1 MSDRTIN
8 FGESESEA
16 TYQIQ
21 DTDGAAGGG
30 NFVIAKDT
38 NANTVLLQYNPST
51 DAWEYAGDVDMG
63 GGDITNANA
72 IESTTV
78 DSDAVGT
85 PTIIDTEDGTNYDV
99 GDQLVGFG
107 DADGDGTYELPN
119 ATDGIDVESV
129 KTEDAVIGQIESPVT
144 SGDFDLWQFSD
155 EDNGTVALNGI
166 RSTDAV
172 STSDTEIYNSSDAP
186 TVAQDPRSNLIHVHG
201 RDPNAGA
208 IHFTDVVLFLPF
220 GEAVVIGS
228 AGRGVNQT
236 RDYTANGRSLELS
249 MSSGTFDIMVSVD
262 GLNTG

>member
-1 MSDRTIN
+1 MPDRTIN
-8 FGESESEA
+8 FGENESEA

-63 GGDITNANA
+63 GGDIMNANA

-107 DADGDGTYELPN
+107 DSNGDGTYELPN

-129 KTEDAVIGQIESPVT
+129 NTGEATIDGKT
-144 SGDFDLWQFSD
+144 GD
-155 EDNGTVALNGI
+155 GTAAS
-166 RSTDAV
+166 STDE
-172 STSDTEIYNSSDAP
+172 SSLGFDTWK
-186 TVAQDPRSNLIHVHG
+186 T
-201 RDPNAGA
+201 PNVNRPVCVFIRARA
-208 IHFTDVVLFLPF
+208 FTDGITDARVELLVDETGGTTPDYQLTIAQAHKDLGSDGIDNNSLSHIIPS
-220 GEAVVIGS
+220 GSSIQISNALDPQNVNDILTLREAE
-228 AGRGVNQT
+228 R
-236 RDYTANGRSLELS
+236 
-249 MSSGTFDIMVSVD
+249 
-262 GLNTG
+262 

>member
-8 FGESESEA
+8 FGENESEA

-107 DADGDGTYELPN
+107 DSNGDGTYELPN

-129 KTEDAVIGQIESPVT
+129 NTEQRTIGSGDVINQIEFGSVDHDDPGTAVDGGWDSYTTDTKSVT
-144 SGDFDLWQFSD
+144 FSTEFDTAPFVF
-155 EDNGTVALNGI
+155 TALNVSDGGVPA
-166 RSTDAV
+166 RSSATTTGFNAELRWYR
-172 STSDTEIYNSSDAP
+172 SDFSKGRTQYW
-186 TVAQDPRSNLIHVHG
+186 VA
-201 RDPNAGA
+201 
-208 IHFTDVVLFLPF
+208 
-220 GEAVVIGS
+220 IG
-228 AGRGVNQT
+228 
-236 RDYTANGRSLELS
+236 
-249 MSSGTFDIMVSVD
+249 
-262 GLNTG
+262 